1 MSWALL
7 SNIIFT
13 LNLILILFLIFFERK
28 NPSVTWAWVL
38 ILSFIPI
45 VGFIVYVLFG
55 QNLTKQKMFSK
66 KIVSDKEKQDY
77 LETLSSNYKDDPI
90 SDKYASLIKMNQ
102 KNADSTYTQNN
113 KITPFFDGKELFEN
127 IFKELEKAT
136 EFIHI
141 EFYIFRTDDLGKR
154 FMDILI
160 KKAKEGVEVKLLI
173 DALGDG
179 INKQYIKELEKAGGK
194 YSVFFRSFFKYIN
207 KRINYRNHRKIIII
221 DGNVAYLGGFNVGNE
236 YVGEDK
242 KIGYW
247 RDTHLK
253 IEGNA
258 INELETRFILD
269 WTYTNDD
276 YNFEN
281 YLKYL
286 KKPQFNYNSLVGMQ
300 IVSSG
305 PDHDKQQIKNG
316 YIKIINDAK
325 KSVFIQTPYFVPDDC
340 MFDCIKMAASSGV
353 DVRLMIPKNPDHVF
367 MSWIANSYLEELLES
382 GVKVYLYKNGF
393 IHSKCIV
400 SDSSVCSIGTAN
412 MDIRSFQL
420 NFETNAFI
428 YNEKICNH
436 VQNQFIKD
444 IKYCEELTLKKYEN
458 RTMLNKFFEPICRL
472 ISPLA

>member
-1 MSWALL
+1 MSLALI
-7 SNIIFT
+7 SNVIFSI
-13 LNLILILFLIFFERK
+13 NLILILFLIFVERK

-45 VGFIVYVLFG
+45 LGFIVYVLFG

-66 KIVSDKEKQDY
+66 KIISDKEKQDY
-77 LETLSSNYKDDPI
+77 IDNISANYKNDPI

-102 KNADSTYTQNN
+102 KNADATYTQNN
-113 KITPFFDGKELFEN
+113 KIMPFFDGKDLFED
-127 IFKELEKAT
+127 IFKELEKSK

-141 EFYIFRTDDLGKR
+141 EFYIFKTDDLGKR

-173 DALGDG
+173 DALGNG
-179 INKQYIKELEKAGGK
+179 INKQYIKALEEAGGK
-194 YSVFFRSFFKYIN
+194 YSVFFRSILKYVN

-221 DGNVAYLGGFNVGNE
+221 DGKTAYLGGFNVGNE
-236 YVGEDK
+236 YIGEDK
-242 KIGYW
+242 NIGYW

-253 IEGNA
+253 IQGNA
-258 INELETRFILD
+258 INELQTRFILD

-276 YNFEN
+276 YNFKN
-281 YLKYL
+281 YLKYF
-286 KKPQFNYNSLVGMQ
+286 KKPQFNYSSVVGMQ

-325 KSVFIQTPYFVPDDC
+325 KNVFIQTPYFVPDDC
-340 MFDCIKMAASSGV
+340 MFDCIKMAATSGV
-353 DVRLMIPKNPDHVF
+353 DVRLMIPKNPDHIF

-382 GVKVYLYKNGF
+382 GVKVYLYNNGF

-400 SDSSVCSIGTAN
+400 SDCSVCSIGTAN

-428 YNEKICNH
+428 YNEKICNQ
-436 VQNQFIKD
+436 VENQFLKD
-444 IKYCEELTLKKYEN
+444 IKYCNELTLKSYKN
-458 RTMLNKFFEPICRL
+458 RSVANKFFEPICRL